1 MHTTKLLKWMKRW
14 ELSEQIVN
22 VPEEL
27 SMNYFGLVAER
38 LFTEDDFT
46 TNEKGD
52 LVLKEGIPAQTFS
65 AIRPGDIKYMDI
77 DGDGVITNK
86 DEKAMGGTVNP
97 EIVYGFGATARYKK
111 I

>member
-27 SMNYFGLVAER
+27 SMNYLASLPKD

-46 TNEKGD
+46 TNEKGY
-52 LVLKEGIPAQTFS
+52 LVLKEGIPQTFS
-65 AIRPGDIKYMDI
+65 AIPSG
-77 DGDGVITNK
+77 
-86 DEKAMGGTVNP
+86 
-97 EIVYGFGATARYKK
+97 RY
-111 I
+111 